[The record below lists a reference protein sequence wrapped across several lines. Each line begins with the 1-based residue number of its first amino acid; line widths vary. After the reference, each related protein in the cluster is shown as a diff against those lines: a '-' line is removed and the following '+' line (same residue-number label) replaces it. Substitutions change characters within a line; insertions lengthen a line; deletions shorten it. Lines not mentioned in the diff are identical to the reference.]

1 MRVSVRVIVRVRVR
15 VRVRAR
21 VTVGAAREQ
30 RVNGELGPGAMDVE
44 AEGEPAR
51 RWWRARRLLDEE
63 RAHEL
68 RPAEGERAERAEEVA
83 VTHGALVD
91 GEGGGAELVERRG
104 QPSRRP
110 QLLEAAPLHG
120 TGHR

>member
-1 MRVSVRVIVRVRVR
+1 MRVGVRVIVRFIVRVGVR

-30 RVNGELGPGAMDVE
+30 RVYGELGPGAMDVE

-51 RWWRARRLLDEE
+51 RCWRARRLLDEE

-68 RPAEGERAERAEEVA
+68 RP
-83 VTHGALVD
+83 
-91 GEGGGAELVERRG
+91 GGGEI
-104 QPSRRP
+104 
-110 QLLEAAPLHG
+110 
-120 TGHR
+120 